1 MKRIFYYFAA
11 GLMAV
16 ALLASCNKDPNEG
29 GGGEGEE
36 GAPVLGAIADAV
48 LDAKGADIVV
58 DCQPANFGVS
68 AAVTHELWVAKT
80 GKNMADETKINA
92 AFAAGKF
99 TMTQANLSLALQKLG
114 FAVGD
119 EAEVD
124 FAAYGYLGSSRGAAA
139 LRSNLVKAKFTV
151 CAAKQDDSV
160 LDKIE
165 VIGDFCSWSSEG
177 VANAGAYLYK
187 YGEEEVY
194 SGLVYYAA
202 KCVNGWKLR
211 IPTADGNWD
220 DSANWGIDENEL
232 ANVNAQAKELYDSDP
247 THPEIKEITLACAG
261 SSKDMK
267 IFNHNFYY
275 WLFDRS
281 TALLK
286 VDQHDTWAT
295 QNQPMAFDYM
305 YLVGDFNSWKEFDEN
320 TKMKYIPKQHTFYL
334 DVTLEEG
341 KGLKFLADGQA
352 ADKWY
357 LQWGIGAEDGKAAYR
372 GDNITTPAGNVRVYF
387 DYNHMEYSFDASAYG
402 TEEEGGVDVAERALD
417 RPDEYFIVGSIMGKT
432 WDDLDLSLGLD
443 SGTGIYTYSGLSYKV
458 GDAFKVVKNQKAE
471 WYGVGAMEP
480 YTGTRNT
487 LTGTDN
493 FEFQKASGFD
503 VSFNPT
509 TGKVTIAD
517 SAIPGWGIKG
527 NIKKADGTDD
537 GWSSTFPMTQD
548 GDIWTSETLEFMYDG
563 TSTWGFKLCLYGN
576 WAAGDIGV
584 ADGTNPQAGVA
595 IPAVDK
601 LVEGANSN
609 INYNGKAVVQ
619 FDAASMTIKIIAK

>member
-1 MKRIFYYFAA
+1 MAA
-11 GLMAV
+11 AV
-16 ALLASCNKDPNEG
+16 IVSCNKDPQEG
-29 GGGEGEE
+29 VGEGDEK
-36 GAPVLGAIADAV
+36 APVLKAIDGAV
-48 LDAKGADIVV
+48 LDAKGAPITTTFEAAD
-58 DCQPANFGVS
+58 FGVS
-68 AAVTHELWVAKT
+68 TSIGYELAVAKAGT
-80 GKNMADETKINA
+80 DMKDEAVVNADI
-92 AFAAGKF
+92 AAGNISMK
-99 TMTQANLSLALQKLG
+99 QGNLSLAIQKLG

-119 EAEVD
+119 EAEVE
-124 FAAYGYLGSSRGAAA
+124 FALYAYIGSSRGKNS
-139 LRSNLVKAKFTV
+139 LRSNLVKATFTV
-151 CAAKQDDSV
+151 CAAKQDDSA

-165 VIGDFCSWSSEG
+165 VIGDFDGWSSDG
-177 VANAGAYLYK
+177 VAKAGAYIYK
-187 YGEEEVY
+187 YGEDNVY
-194 SGLVYYAA
+194 SGLVYYNA
-202 KCVNGWKLR
+202 KAVNGWKLR

-232 ANVNAQAKELYDSDP
+232 TNVNAQAKELYDSDP

-275 WLFDRS
+275 WIFDRTS
-281 TALLK
+281 NKLK

-417 RPDEYFIVGSIMGKT
+417 RPDEYFIVGSVMGKT
-432 WDDLDLSLGLD
+432 WDDLDLSLGLN
-443 SGTGIYTYSGLSYKV
+443 SETGIYTYSGLSYKV

-517 SAIPGWGIKG
+517 CAIPGWGVKG
-527 NIKKADGTDD
+527 NIMKDGKDD
-537 GWSSTFPMTQD
+537 AWNSTFPMKLE
-548 GDIWTSETLEFMYDG
+548 GGIWVSDELEILYDG
-563 TSTWGFKLCLYGN
+563 ANTWGFKLCLYGN
-576 WAAGDIGV
+576 WDAGDIGV
-584 ADGTNPQAGVA
+584 ADGTTPQKGVA
-595 IPAVDK
+595 MQAVNK
-601 LVEGANSN
+601 LEAGANSN
-609 INYNGKAVVQ
+609 INFNGKGKVK
-619 FDAASMTIKIIAK
+619 FDPTAMTITIE